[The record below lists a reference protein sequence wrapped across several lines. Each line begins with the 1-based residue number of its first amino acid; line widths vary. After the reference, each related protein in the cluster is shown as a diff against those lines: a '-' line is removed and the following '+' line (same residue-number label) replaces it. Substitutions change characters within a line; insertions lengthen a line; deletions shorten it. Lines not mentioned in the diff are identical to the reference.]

1 MIPFEDAIDIVKKN
15 TRILGTEK
23 INYLN
28 SLNRVLAEDVKS
40 DMDMPPFN
48 KSAMDGYACRKADI
62 KDELEMIEVIPAG
75 KTPEKKITKGTCSK
89 IMTGAMIPEG
99 ADCVIIVEET
109 EEAGENKIRFKKE
122 KTSDNICEKGEDVK
136 QGDVVLEK
144 GTILTSRHIAPL
156 AMVGCVEPLVYK
168 MPKIGIIATGDE
180 IVDPSVT
187 PASGQIRNTN
197 SFQLL
202 LQCKNIGIE
211 ATYYGVAEDTE
222 ESISEF
228 INKAKSENDLILL
241 TGGVSMGDFDLVP
254 GLLKKAGFN
263 LLYDKVAVQPGK
275 PTVFGVADDCY
286 VFGLPG
292 NPVSSYLIFELFAK
306 TLIYGMMNR
315 TEIVNEI
322 KLELAENIKR
332 KKTVRK
338 AWLPVEVTE
347 DGKIK
352 KVSYHGSAHINALTK
367 AFGIV
372 NFPVGVD
379 VLEKGTF
386 VNVRQL

>member
-292 NPVSSYLIFELFAK
+292 NPVSSYLIFELFSFS
-306 TLIYGMMNR
+306 LIYGMMNR